1 MGLLSNFITRLKGD
15 SVNANIQKEEVKM
28 AKILVLYH
36 SMYGHIET
44 MANKVA
50 EGARSVPGVEVVVK
64 RVPETMNAE
73 AFAAAGGKTG
83 QSAPEAMPSE
93 LADYDAIIFGTPT
106 RFGNMSGQMR
116 TFLDQTGGL
125 WAKGALAG
133 KVASVFTSTGTGGG
147 QEMTITSTWTTL
159 AHHGMVIVPIGYANP
174 ALFDISQ
181 VGGGTP
187 YGASTI
193 AGGDGSR
200 QPDERELSI
209 ARHQG
214 AHVAQIAVKLKS

>member
-1 MGLLSNFITRLKGD
+1 MT
-15 SVNANIQKEEVKM
+15 
-28 AKILVLYH
+28 KILVLYY

-44 MANKVA
+44 MANEVV
-50 EGARSVPGVEVVVK
+50 EGARSVAGVEVTLK
-64 RVPETMNAE
+64 RIPETMDAE
-73 AFAAAGGKTG
+73 AFKGAGGKVD
-83 QSAPEAMPSE
+83 QAAPVASPTE
-93 LADYDAIIFGTPT
+93 LGDYDAIIVGTPT
-106 RFGNMSGQMR
+106 RFGSMAGQVR
-116 TFLDQTGGL
+116 TFFDQTGGL

-159 AHHGMVIVPIGYANP
+159 AHHGMVIVPIGYTTP
-174 ALFDISQ
+174 GLFDVSQ

-200 QPDERELSI
+200 QPDERELGI

-214 AHVAQIAVKLKS
+214 EHVAKIAAKLKG